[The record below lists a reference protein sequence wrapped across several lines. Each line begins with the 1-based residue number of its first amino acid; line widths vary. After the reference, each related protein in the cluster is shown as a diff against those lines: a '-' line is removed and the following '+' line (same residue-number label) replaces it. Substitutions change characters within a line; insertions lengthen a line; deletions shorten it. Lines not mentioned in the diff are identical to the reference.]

1 MIVVL
6 TISSSQDRS
15 ITMTSIPRL
24 SGILRTLFGAE
35 ANQLAREAGVI
46 QRERVLSGA
55 SLVQLLVFGW
65 LTNPQG
71 GPSHLARFAG
81 SLGLKLSKQAI
92 EERFTMRTA
101 DWLLAVLRRGVQC
114 LVCAEAV
121 SIPLLRRFPAVLI
134 EDGSTISLPAALKG
148 IWRGCGGSGT
158 VAALKLTVRWDVL
171 SGGLSG
177 PYVQDGRTHETQS
190 PLREQ
195 QMPCGSLWIGDLG
208 YFALTWLSAL
218 VKQKVYFLI
227 GYKEPVIVWNAQGER
242 VEVLD
247 LVPTDGQ
254 ETMDIPVCLGANKQV
269 HARLIA
275 RKMSEEVV
283 KRRRAHLKEQAHK
296 QCKPINPRQWDLVQ
310 WTMVLTNVP
319 LSLLAAAEAT
329 ALMRARWQIELLWKL
344 WKDLGKVDE
353 WQTEKPERILCEL
366 YAKLLGMLVQHW
378 LLLLSC
384 WDDPHRSLVGAA
396 QVIRDQVPTLVHGLT
411 GRLPL
416 SKAIRLVTQVL
427 VGGCSIPRRQ
437 TRLSTSH
444 RLLEPFG
451 RGLT

>member
-1 MIVVL
+1 
-6 TISSSQDRS
+6 
-15 ITMTSIPRL
+15 MTSIARL

-35 ANQLAREAGVI
+35 ANRLARQAGVI
-46 QRERVLSGA
+46 QRERVFSGA

-101 DWLLAVLRRGVQC
+101 DWLLAVLRRGVQF

-158 VAALKLTVRWDVL
+158 VAALKLTVRWDLL

-177 PYVQDGRTHETQS
+177 PSVQDGRTHETQS

-195 QMPCGSLWIGDLG
+195 QMPRGSLWIGDLG
-208 YFALTWLSAL
+208 YFALTWLTQV
-218 VKQKVYFLI
+218 VKQGVFFLM
-227 GYKEPVIVWNAQGER
+227 GYKEPLVMWNAQCEQ

-247 LVPTDGQ
+247 LLPKEGSEMV
-254 ETMDIPVCLGANKQV
+254 DIPVTLGARKQV
-269 HARLIA
+269 QARLIA
-275 RKMSEEVV
+275 KKMSEAVV
-283 KRRRAHLKEQAHK
+283 TRRRAQLKEQAHK
-296 QCKPINPRQWDLVQ
+296 RCKPINPRQWELVQ
-310 WTMVLTNVP
+310 WTIVLTNVP
-319 LSLLAAAEAT
+319 LSLLAAAEAM

-353 WQTEKPERILCEL
+353 WQTQKPERILCEL
-366 YAKLLGMLVQHW
+366 YAKLLGMLLQHW

-384 WDDPHRSLVGAA
+384 WDDPHRSLVGAV
-396 QVIRDQVPTLVHGLT
+396 QVIRDQIPVLVHGMR

-416 SKAIRLVTQVL
+416 SEALRLVRDAL
-427 VGGCSIPRRQ
+427 LGGCSIPRRQ

-444 RLLEPFG
+444 RLLEPLG